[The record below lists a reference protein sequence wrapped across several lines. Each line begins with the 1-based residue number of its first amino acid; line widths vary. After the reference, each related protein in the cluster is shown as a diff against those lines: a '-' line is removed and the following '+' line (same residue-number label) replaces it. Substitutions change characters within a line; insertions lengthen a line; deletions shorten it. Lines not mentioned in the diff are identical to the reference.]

1 MVLAK
6 RAEDEGVMTVRASV
20 LYLLSSVINPLRM
33 QRA

>member
-20 LYLLSSVINPLRM
+20 LYLLPSVLCPLRV